1 MLARL
6 LGAYPGM
13 TLADLRALPWRDVI
27 ALHTAAAEAVQAQR
41 DADSGH
47 ERLPRIV

>member
-6 LGAYPGM
+6 LGAYPGLTM
-13 TLADLRALPWRDVI
+13 TDLRTLPWREVI
-27 ALHTAAAEAVQAQR
+27 ALHTAAADAVHARR
-41 DADSGH
+41 DADSGY